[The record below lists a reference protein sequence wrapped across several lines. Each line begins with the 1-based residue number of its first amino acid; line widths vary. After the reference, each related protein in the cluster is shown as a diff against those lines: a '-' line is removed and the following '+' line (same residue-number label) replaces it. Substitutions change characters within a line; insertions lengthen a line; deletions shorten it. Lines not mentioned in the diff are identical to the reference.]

1 MSVRRRPLVAASIG
15 TLLTAGT
22 LIALPAVAGNPT
34 PAATFSRPMIL
45 AGGGAE
51 PSIRVPADGHTAAY
65 VSAPTGLG
73 SNFWRVTK
81 TRNHDGSVTFGQSP
95 VQQPDRGTGG
105 GDSEISV
112 GDVTQG
118 SSNGCAPI
126 AYTGLHNIDLL
137 DNFTVASSTDCGQH
151 FSLLNP
157 YGTQNTL
164 TDRQWQV
171 FDGAKTNF
179 LIFHK
184 VDTGQIVVTVS
195 PDAGQHYVSLDPDG
209 AHGIIEPQLLAAS
222 GTNQQIGNIIV
233 NHAEKIAGKTNVIT
247 NEQVHA
253 MYAIF
258 GIADDTQTALQ
269 SQAPGSSYNGLD
281 AIYVGKSVDG
291 GVTWTDSLVYRAD
304 PKTKRELNMLFPVVT
319 ADASGNLYAAWSD
332 TYKIQYSVSTDHG
345 AHWSKAFQ
353 VNRDNRGANADGS
366 DKPDAGQADVFP
378 WIAAGKGGLLDVVW
392 YHGQGGSPLSNRIYR
407 DPGDGKTAWTVAFA
421 QLGSAA
427 HQSHGTAAPSVLT
440 YNQAIT
446 PVIHYGDVCQNGT
459 FCSLVPVSGAPL
471 STGDRSL
478 LDFFQV
484 AVDNDARANLA
495 IADNATA
502 PGQNISAY
510 MIQLTGYSLT
520 TGRKLTPLRIET
532 PKLNCAAD
540 GHFTDPSGDATTFGV
555 ASVPNSAA
563 SADGLDIRKGWVTW
577 DATHKVA
584 TFHVNVQNLATLPA
598 GSTGDIL
605 RFYFGWDRKGYD
617 VEASRDQVTGTSYVL
632 QSSTSGGVS
641 TIVTGLTGSFDNAHN
656 EIRINLPAATFAKS
670 TDAAYKAVPLKSGGQ
685 LTGLKAETRR
695 SYPAALAP
703 VADDAAG
710 LCPATLAAGHSG
722 SGSAHSAGLADPRFL
737 PRAPIPAQVRSLA
750 AGMLPAGLV
759 VLLVLVGG
767 AVIRR
772 TRSGFALA
780 S

>member
-1 MSVRRRPLVAASIG
+1 MSARRTLIAASIG

-22 LIALPAVAGNPT
+22 LAALPAVAGSST
-34 PAATFSRPMIL
+34 PAASFSRPMIL

-51 PSIRVPADGHTAAY
+51 PSIRVPSDGKSAAY

-73 SNFWRVTK
+73 SNFWRITK
-81 TRNHDGSVTFGQSP
+81 TRNHDGTVTFNQSP
-95 VQQPDRGTGG
+95 VQQPDLGTGG

-118 SSNGCAPI
+118 SSSGCAPI

-137 DNFTVASSTDCGQH
+137 DNFTVATSTDCGKT
-151 FSLLNP
+151 FALANP

-179 LIFHK
+179 LIFHL
-184 VDTGQIVVTVS
+184 VHTGQIVVTVS

-209 AHGIIEPQLLAAS
+209 AHGVIEPQLLAAS

-233 NHAEKIAGKTNVIT
+233 NHAEKIAGKTNLIT
-247 NEQVHA
+247 GEQVHA

-269 SQAPGSSYNGLD
+269 SQAPGGTYNGLD

-304 PKTKRELNMLFPVVT
+304 PKTKRELNMLFPVISS
-319 ADASGNLYAAWSD
+319 DASGNLYAAWSD

-345 AHWSKAFQ
+345 AHWSKPYQ
-353 VNRDNRGANADGS
+353 VNRDNRGWNSDGS

-378 WIAAGKGGLLDVVW
+378 WIAAGKGGLLDVAW
-392 YHGQGGSPLSNRIYR
+392 YHGQGGSALSNKIYR
-407 DPGDGKTAWTVAFA
+407 DPGDAKTAWTVAFA
-421 QLGSAA
+421 QLGLAN
-427 HQSHGTAAPSVLT
+427 HVSHGTASPKVLT

-446 PVIHYGDVCQNGT
+446 PVIHYGDICQNGT

-484 AVDNDARANLA
+484 AVDGEGRANLA

-502 PGQNISAY
+502 PGQSISAY
-510 MIQLTGYSLT
+510 TIQTTGYSLT
-520 TGRKLTPLRIET
+520 TGKKLPAMRIST
-532 PKLNCAAD
+532 PKLSCAAD
-540 GHFTDPSGDATTFGV
+540 GAFSDPSGDASTFG
-555 ASVPNSAA
+555 AATVPSSAA

-577 DATHKVA
+577 DAAHKVA
-584 TFHVNVQNLATLPA
+584 TFHVTVQNLASLPP
-598 GSTGDIL
+598 GSTGHIL

-617 VEASRDQVTGTSYVL
+617 VQADRDQVGGTKFTL
-632 QSSTSGGVS
+632 QSSTSGGVA
-641 TIVTGLTGSFDNAHN
+641 TIVSGLTGEFDNAHN
-656 EIRINLPAATFAKS
+656 EIRVNLPADTFAKS
-670 TDAAYKAVPLKSGGQ
+670 TDPAFKAAALKNGAQ
-685 LTGLKAETRR
+685 ITGLKAETRR

-703 VADDAAG
+703 VSDDAAG
-710 LCPATLAAGHSG
+710 VCPATLSSGKKHSG
-722 SGSAHSAGLADPRFL
+722 AGALSDPRFL
-737 PRAPIPAQVRSLA
+737 PPAPSVAQVRSFA
-750 AGMLPAGLV
+750 TRMLPAALLG
-759 VLLVLVGG
+759 LLVFMAA
-767 AVIRR
+767 AVTNRR
-772 TRSGFALA
+772 RGTLIIA